1 MQQIKS
7 KSLTKKELLN
17 NKKRKALNL
26 TNSIYLLSTIA
37 ITLFIYFFSLF
48 REWQAFD
55 ERVFYNETI
64 FPIPTRLDEI
74 SELIKSFVLNYHI
87 ESTNT
92 FFSNNLTVR
101 SNTLASILV
110 LITSFFLKK
119 NAFLYHLLQL
129 SIHLLNVILV
139 WFIFKKIAKLI
150 AQEIPSKTSY
160 LFVSLFTLL
169 WSLHSANTEAILLV
183 TNWDTL
189 LTYTFCFSFILYE
202 VSLIES
208 NRFTVSKLSTFG
220 ISILF
225 FLTMLFT
232 EYAYTLPL
240 ILFFIIFSFTYKN
253 LNDIKSALLI
263 SVKKTNPYFLGIIFY
278 IITSLSKEDSPLVN
292 IFQAN
297 FPGSNNSSSFL
308 YAFNVF
314 TERNLWLVP
323 QIFTHLLKILFF
335 PITLSTYQSNLIPL
349 AKTLIEPISILCMAI
364 YFLFL
369 TSPIILFL
377 IFRKTRGSFIC
388 PLIYAFFFSVFPFL
402 HVILPTYCLAADRYC
417 YFPSSVLFLILFSI
431 LFLKIKNQVSYNSK
445 HITITLSCVLV
456 LLGIRTL
463 VRSQEWNNSYSLYQS
478 ALKVE
483 KNPLYKGQRLIIFA
497 DYIGAMGNQLQMEKS
512 LNEAFTKLKTSIKE
526 LKKLRKKYP
535 RQPIT
540 LKLYGLDYDT
550 LLMKA
555 AYGIATIKHDN
566 FQEPAEKTLKYFEK
580 FIKNK
585 LHLASV
591 NQFNLYADL
600 LSKTNNQN
608 KAKEI
613 LEYAYKKYP
622 YSSSVIYSLA
632 DYYLLY
638 ENNLD
643 KSLQLLQRAYKLYPN
658 NVLTLYKLFKYYEKT
673 NDLPNQAKF
682 AYLLGLREHS
692 ASSYQRAV
700 QIYLDLNQLP
710 LAYKALKKLARLRN
724 ADPITFL
731 LTSRYLDLVGK
742 RENILQTLTSA
753 YFLAKSQKNTDPT
766 VTKSILLSL
775 INVNS
780 HVGKLDD
787 SKKYLKEF
795 QAMKDLTTED
805 KNKINE
811 FKTKLGIK

>member
-1 MQQIKS
+1 MSLVTQMQQTKS
-7 KSLTKKELLN
+7 KSLTKKELL
-17 NKKRKALNL
+17 
-26 TNSIYLLSTIA
+26 IYFFSTIA

-101 SNTLASILV
+101 SNTLASVLV

-119 NAFLYHLLQL
+119 NAFLYHILQL
-129 SIHLLNVILV
+129 SIHLLNVVLV
-139 WFIFKKIAKLI
+139 WFIFKKVAKLI
-150 AQEIPSKTSY
+150 AQEIPPKTSY

-202 VSLIES
+202 ISLIE
-208 NRFTVSKLSTFG
+208 NNKFTVSKLGTFG

-240 ILFFIIFSFTYKN
+240 VLFFVIFSFTYKN
-253 LNDIKSALLI
+253 LTNIKRALLI
-263 SVKKTNPYFLGIIFY
+263 SVKRANPYFLGIIFY
-278 IITSLSKEDSPLVN
+278 IIASLNKGDSSLVN

-297 FPGSNNSSSFL
+297 FSESNNPSSFL
-308 YAFNVF
+308 YTLNVF
-314 TERNLWLVP
+314 AERNLWLVP

-349 AKTLIEPISILCMAI
+349 AKTLIEPISILCITI

-369 TSPIILFL
+369 TLPIVLFL
-377 IFRKTRGSFIC
+377 IFRKTKSSFVY

-402 HVILPTYCLAADRYC
+402 HIILPTYCLAADRYC
-417 YFPSSVLFLILFSI
+417 YFPSSILFLILSSVF
-431 LFLKIKNQVSYNSK
+431 FLKIKNQASYNLK
-445 HITITLSCVLV
+445 PIIITLSCVLT
-456 LLGIRTL
+456 LSGIRTL

-478 ALKVE
+478 ALKAE
-483 KNPLYKGQRLIIFA
+483 KNPLYKGQKLIIFA
-497 DYIGAMGNQLQMEKS
+497 DYIGTRGNQLQMEKS
-512 LNEAFTKLKTSIKE
+512 LNEALIELKTSIKE
-526 LKKLRKKYP
+526 LKKLKKKYP
-535 RQPIT
+535 QQPTT
-540 LKLYGLDYDT
+540 LKLYGLDYKT

-566 FQEPAEKTLKYFEK
+566 FQEPAEKTLKYFER

-591 NQFNLYADL
+591 NQFTLYADL

-608 KAKEI
+608 KAKEV

-632 DYYLLY
+632 DYYLLH

-643 KSLQLLQRAYKLYPN
+643 KSLKLLQRAYKLYPN
-658 NVLTLYKLFKYYEKT
+658 HLLTLYKLFKYYEKT

-692 ASSYQRAV
+692 ASSYQRAA

-710 LAYKALKKLARLRN
+710 LAHKTLKKLARLNN
-724 ADPITFL
+724 ADPVTFL
-731 LTSRYLDLVGK
+731 LTSRYLDLAGK
-742 RENILQTLTSA
+742 RGNILQTLNNA
-753 YFLAKSQKNTDPT
+753 YFLAKSQKNTDSN
-766 VTKSILLSL
+766 VIKSILLSL
-775 INVNS
+775 INVTS
-780 HVGKLDD
+780 HIGKLDD

-795 QAMKDLTTED
+795 QEMKDLTTED
-805 KNKINE
+805 INKINE
-811 FKTKLGIK
+811 LKTKLGIK